1 MSVAD
6 TKPEPIRVGVEGIAP
21 KPIELTPKPVNWG
34 RLYGLPAFG
43 MFVGERYCGRAPNPS
58 SEVCADY
65 CDWHEQKGYWPHE
78 TPMGE
83 LKEP

>member
-1 MSVAD
+1 M
-6 TKPEPIRVGVEGIAP
+6 TKPPTQVAGVVGIPP

-43 MFVGERYCGRAPNPS
+43 MFVGERYGGRAPEPS
-58 SEVCADY
+58 PEVFADY